1 MKKGYYWLPPIDN
14 TLNGI
19 EYHQSEVIGDIEFR
33 RKEGRIRFRLRYH
46 FPVGSIFHFMHTKE
60 NYVITK
66 RLKVPGLVYEARR
79 EDCLPLNAGDI
90 SRFTSGRYVYRTG
103 YLHESK

>member
-1 MKKGYYWLPPIDN
+1 M
-14 TLNGI
+14 TLNGMKYYQAQI
-19 EYHQSEVIGDIEFR
+19 VGNIEFR
-33 RKEGRIRFRLRYH
+33 RSEGRIVFRLTRY
-46 FPVGSIFHFMHTKE
+46 FPVGSIFHFIHTKE

-79 EDCLPLNAGDI
+79 EDCLPLNVGDI

-103 YLHESK
+103 YLHESKQK